1 METELVP
8 SLSPGNTQIFLPE
21 PKPLHCECGV
31 SMRWRWV
38 DRIENPLTG
47 IPFDWTNKWAHPGK
61 LCEKCLEKREAEI
74 QKEEKAREE
83 KMRLLRIEQLNNRIT
98 LEMGGGRTANW
109 NFSSFLV
116 ENDTQAK
123 ALVSAKK
130 AANGDGNLYLWGKH
144 TGTGKSHLAG
154 ASYRHAVL
162 TGNAWG
168 GFWKPSS
175 LLRYMRILD
184 SDEQEKRVKK
194 LIVSPILVIDDL
206 GIGNVTD
213 FSLQIFYDIVDGRW
227 MKEMNGMIITA
238 NLSLDDLAKKLDD
251 DRLPSRI
258 AGMCDVV
265 ELTGKDR
272 RIDK

>member
-1 METELVP
+1 METELEP

-21 PKPLHCECGV
+21 PKHLHCECGV
-31 SMRWRWV
+31 PMPWRWV

-61 LCEKCLEKREAEI
+61 LCEKCLEKREA
-74 QKEEKAREE
+74 QFKKEEKVREE
-83 KMRLLRIEQLNNRIT
+83 KMRLLRIDELNRDLTI
-98 LEMGGGRTANW
+98 EMGGSRTDTW
-109 NFSSFLV
+109 TFSSFLV
-116 ENDTQAK
+116 ENETQEK
-123 ALVSAKK
+123 ALAAAKK
-130 AANGDGNLYLWGKH
+130 AAKGEGNLYLWGKH

-154 ASYRHAVL
+154 ASYRYARVERHE
-162 TGNAWG
+162 WG

-184 SDEQEKRVKK
+184 ADEQEKRVKK
-194 LIVSPILVIDDL
+194 LIVSPILVIDDI

-227 MKEMNGMIITA
+227 MKDMNGMIITA